1 MREGSTLGC
10 RLEHRAGDMVCGTLG
25 VLVVTPPTP
34 LSGIAFS
41 AQDVFDSS
49 LFSLLFFSCIL
60 I

>member
-1 MREGSTLGC
+1 
-10 RLEHRAGDMVCGTLG
+10 MVCGTLG